1 MAHGRGTFVM
11 KTVWRVWLVVALM
24 GVLGTACNA
33 TATTTDA
40 APTTTVPIEPK
51 HGGKLVY
58 GIEADPNGLD
68 PTKNGWDASGLM
80 LANAIYD
87 PLVALDATGAWHPYL
102 AQSLTPLDGGRIWR
116 VKLRP
121 GVRFHNGEKLN
132 ADSLAASTAHFKASA
147 ITGPITTYIDSTNKI
162 DDLTIDVKMAY
173 PFPNW
178 PMILTGQGGMI
189 PSVTNFDDPNASTH
203 PVGTGPFRVKEWKPG
218 EYIKLE
224 RNPDYWQ
231 QGLPY
236 LDQVE
241 FRPIPSD
248 TDRMAALQRGD
259 IDVLH
264 TSNDG
269 LVSQLT
275 EQAANGSMKL
285 IRDTGEAEKNFVMF
299 NMDNATLADP
309 RVRQA
314 VVLATDRD
322 AYFRAN
328 GTDPR
333 QAIDGPY
340 SSASPFYE
348 SHPQPAHDLARAKAL
363 VAEVAK
369 ERGPIRFTLTVAN
382 DPNGIGAAQALIDSW
397 NEAGMD
403 VTMHTIDRSALP
415 VAVVV
420 GGYAA
425 TVFRYLS
432 EHDPVAENYFFTSQ
446 TAKPDGQISTNM
458 SKVKDDVL
466 DQAVAAGEQSDDPAV
481 RKAAYGKLQARLAE
495 LNPFVWLGQ
504 TQWVIAETGK
514 IENLENNKLPDGAT
528 AQPMQAGVHRL
539 TQTWID
545 V

>member
-1 MAHGRGTFVM
+1 M
-11 KTVWRVWLVVALM
+11 KSLLRACLVVALM
-24 GVLGTACNA
+24 GVLGAACSSA
-33 TATTTDA
+33 ASTTDA
-40 APTTTVPIEPK
+40 APTTTVPAEPK

-87 PLVALDATGAWHPYL
+87 PLVALDDKGAWHPYL
-102 AQSLTPLDGGRIWR
+102 AESLTPLDGGRVWR
-116 VKLRP
+116 VKLRA
-121 GVRFHNGEKLN
+121 GVRFHNGEELN
-132 ADSLAASTAHFKASA
+132 AGSLAASTAHFKASA
-147 ITGPITTYIDSTNKI
+147 ITGPITGYIERTTTI
-162 DDLTIDVKMAY
+162 DDLTVDVHMAY
-173 PFPNW
+173 AFPNW
-178 PMILTGQGGMI
+178 PFILTGQGGMV

-203 PVGTGPFRVKEWKPG
+203 PIGTGPFRVKEWKPG

-236 LDQVE
+236 LDQLE

-275 EQAANGSMKL
+275 EQAAAGSMKL

-299 NMDNATLADP
+299 NMDNPKLADP
-309 RVRQA
+309 RVRRA

-322 AYFRAN
+322 AYFKAN
-328 GTDPR
+328 GTDPS

-348 SHPQPAHDLARAKAL
+348 SHPLPAHDLAAAKAL
-363 VAEVAK
+363 VDEVTAES
-369 ERGPIRFTLTVAN
+369 GPITFTLTVTNDAN
-382 DPNGIGAAQALIDSW
+382 SLVAAQALIDGW
-397 NEAGMD
+397 NDAGMK
-403 VTMHTIDRSALP
+403 VTLKPLDRSALP

-420 GGYAA
+420 GGYEA

-458 SKVKDDVL
+458 AKVKDDVL
-466 DQAVAAGEQSDDPAV
+466 DQAVADGEQSDDPAV
-481 RKAAYGKLQARLAE
+481 RQAAYAKLQARLAE
-495 LNPFVWLGQ
+495 LNVFVWLGR
-504 TQWVIAETGK
+504 TQWVVAETGK
-514 IENLENNKLPDGAT
+514 IENLENNRLPDGAP